1 LRYGEEALE
10 LGTEVG
16 SLEKQRDANLT
27 LSEITEQLSAYEQ
40 SLAYYKSYT
49 SIRDS
54 LHNVEKS
61 RQITELQTIYETEKK
76 DQEIK
81 FLAQSIEIDRIR
93 KTRLW
98 IAFGFTLLAGGLLL
112 YAQRVRRIR
121 DRKILAQEHE
131 LEVQK
136 RRTVELE
143 KAKLTRELDFK
154 KQELAAKA
162 LQLARKN
169 EFLQSLNEEV
179 DNLRTGEAAPMDNSV
194 RRISRRIRKD
204 IESEE
209 EWEQFLSSFREVH
222 HDFIE
227 NLQLVYPGI
236 TKSELRLACLM
247 KMNLSGKEIAAMLNI
262 TQEGVKK
269 SRYRLRK
276 KLDLNSNVDIQQF
289 LLGLSRSDG

>member
-1 LRYGEEALE
+1 LQHGKEALE
-10 LGTEVG
+10 IGTVVG

-27 LSEITEQLSAYEQ
+27 LSEISEALSAFDQ

-49 SIRDS
+49 VIKDS
-54 LHNVEKS
+54 LLNAEKS
-61 RQITELQTIYETEKK
+61 RQISELQTVYETEKK
-76 DQEIK
+76 DQEIQL
-81 FLAQSIEIDRIR
+81 LAKNVEIDQIR

-112 YAQRVRRIR
+112 YGQRTRRIR
-121 DRKILAQEHE
+121 DQKIHAQERE
-131 LEVQK
+131 LEVQHRK
-136 RRTVELE
+136 SAELE
-143 KAKLTRELDFK
+143 KQKLSRELDFK

-179 DNLRTGEAAPMDNSV
+179 DGLRTKGTEPVDASV
-194 RRISRRIRKD
+194 RRISRRIKRD

-209 EWEQFLSSFREVH
+209 EWEQFLSSFRGVH
-222 HDFIE
+222 HNFIE
-227 NLQLVYPGI
+227 NIQSTYPAI

-276 KLDLNSNVDIQQF
+276 KLDVDSDVDIQQF
-289 LLGLSRSDG
+289 LLGLSQQR